1 MKRHVYNCLTHIL
14 KSIAAPIIVLEK
26 VLWEVSLEK
35 RTKTFFQKSN
45 HNTLKWPKS
54 KIMTTLWKGI
64 SPEPEW
70 VIAYCCWK

>member
-1 MKRHVYNCLTHIL
+1 MKRHVYNCLTHTL
-14 KSIAAPIIVLEK
+14 KSIVAPIIVLEK
-26 VLWEVSLEK
+26 SSLGSFTREK
-35 RTKTFFQKSN
+35 DKNFSN